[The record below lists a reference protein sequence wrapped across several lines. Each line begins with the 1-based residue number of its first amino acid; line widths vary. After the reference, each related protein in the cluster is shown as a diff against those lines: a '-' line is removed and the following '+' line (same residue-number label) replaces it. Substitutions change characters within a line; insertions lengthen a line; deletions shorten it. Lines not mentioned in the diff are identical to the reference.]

1 MLMLVLML
9 SNPLQLPYES
19 WYKWYMQYTLII
31 CEAHLDIVRWR
42 LWRLWLDVEEG
53 FSVVADAADSFLGR
67 MLGPREE
74 MGRLAWGLEGNFIW
88 DARIWGH

>member
-1 MLMLVLML
+1 MNPSTNDIYSLVV
-9 SNPLQLPYES
+9 
-19 WYKWYMQYTLII
+19 

-88 DARIWGH
+88 DERIWGH

>member
-9 SNPLQLPYES
+9 CNSLTNPDTNDTYS
-19 WYKWYMQYTLII
+19 LII

-53 FSVVADAADSFLGR
+53 FSVAADAADSFLGR

-88 DARIWGH
+88 DERI